1 MSGFFTRFKGASLL
15 VALFTLSIFLFY
27 LSARKSDRLTPLQ
40 TAVITIMSPFQK
52 SLTWVVDYTSG
63 AWKGY
68 IYLVGVNKENEA
80 LKKRINDLEM
90 NNFSLKERLG
100 QYERIERLL
109 GANPKDTGPVEVARV
124 VARDTSGLVRMV
136 TLDKGSDHGLA
147 QNMPVVTHRGL
158 VGRIILTSGGA
169 SKVLLIT
176 DVRSAVDGLAQK
188 SRDGLVVSGSNSH
201 DLYVRYLRADAKVA
215 DGDQVVSSGL
225 GGVYPK
231 GLLIGSLYD
240 IQREKEDLFVTARI
254 TPHADLERL
263 EEVLVLKGFIPS
275 WMDFG
280 EKR

>member
-1 MSGFFTRFKGASLL
+1 
-15 VALFTLSIFLFY
+15 
-27 LSARKSDRLTPLQ
+27 
-40 TAVITIMSPFQK
+40 MSPFQK
-52 SLTWVVDYTSG
+52 SLTWVVNYTSS
-63 AWKGY
+63 AWEGY
-68 IYLVGVNKENEA
+68 IHLVGVNQENVA

-90 NNFSLKERLG
+90 NNSRLREKLG
-100 QYERIERLL
+100 QYGRIERLL
-109 GANPKDTGPVEVARV
+109 GANPEDAGPVEVARV
-124 VARDTSGLVRMV
+124 VARDTLGLVRMV

-147 QNMPVVTHRGL
+147 RNMPVVTHRGL

-188 SRDGLVVSGSNSH
+188 SRDGLVASGSNSH
-201 DLYVRYLRADAKVA
+201 DLYVRYLRTDAKVA

-240 IQREKEDLFVTARI
+240 IQREKEELFVTARI

-263 EEVLVLKGFIPS
+263 EEVLVLKSFVPS
-275 WMDFG
+275 QVDLDK
-280 EKR
+280 KR